1 MATQAARSADPGRG
15 AKTSTSQPIRVFLAD
30 SQDLLREGVRRILA
44 QRGGFE
50 VVGEAG
56 DGQTALTQ
64 VLKTK
69 PDVVLIDVTM
79 PLLNGVDAAREILKE
94 LPGTKVLAL
103 TIYASD
109 EYIHQILDAGATGY
123 VLKDGRSEDLV
134 RAIELAHDGIPFF
147 SPAISKAVVA
157 GYLTRRGESK
167 KPGPSDQL
175 TPRERQIL
183 QHIAEGRRNREI
195 SDLLGLSIKTVEV
208 HRAHIME
215 KLKARSIA
223 DLVLIAIG
231 KGIVKL

>member
-1 MATQAARSADPGRG
+1 MATHAARASEHPRSSKGR
-15 AKTSTSQPIRVFLAD
+15 APIRVFLAD
-30 SQDLLREGVRRILA
+30 SQDLLREGVKRLLA
-44 QRGGFE
+44 QHGGFD

-56 DGQTALTQ
+56 DGQAALNG

-69 PDVVLIDVTM
+69 PDVLLIDVTM
-79 PLLNGVDAAREILKE
+79 PLLNGVDAAREILKA

-103 TIYASD
+103 TIYASE
-109 EYIHQILDAGATGY
+109 EYIHQILDAGAMGY
-123 VLKDGRSEDLV
+123 VLKDTRSKDLV
-134 RAIELAHDGIPFF
+134 RAIELVNDGIPFF
-147 SPAISKAVVA
+147 SPAISKAVIA
-157 GYLTRRGESK
+157 GYLKRRGESK
-167 KPGPSDQL
+167 RPSPYDQL

-183 QHIAEGRRNREI
+183 QLIAEGRRNREI

-231 KGIVKL
+231 RGIVKL

>member
-1 MATQAARSADPGRG
+1 MATQAARTLDPGRG
-15 AKTSTSQPIRVFLAD
+15 AKPQPIRVFLAD

-50 VVGEAG
+50 VVGEAA

-69 PDVVLIDVTM
+69 PDVVIIDVTM
-79 PLLNGVDAAREILKE
+79 PLLNGVDAAREILRE
-94 LPGTKVLAL
+94 LPDTKVLAL
-103 TIYASD
+103 TIYASE
-109 EYIHQILDAGATGY
+109 EYIHQILDAGASGY
-123 VLKDGRSEDLV
+123 LLKDARSEDLV
-134 RAIELAHDGIPFF
+134 RAIELVNDGIPFF

-157 GYLTRRGESK
+157 GYLKRRGESR
-167 KPGPSDQL
+167 KPGPYEQL

-183 QHIAEGRRNREI
+183 QLIAEGRRNREI